1 MEVNI
6 AGLDA
11 VLQNLLRLNIDESL
25 ETKALTKAG
34 KITQEAVIAEANF
47 GNRSK
52 GTMKKNI
59 KLKRPKNGEVVIH
72 SGGAYHAHLIE
83 FGRSA
88 GSGMVRVKGKMVHRA
103 WGATTANPFFSR
115 GFESSNPS
123 AKQAMIEEIQKGLG
137 L

>member
-1 MEVNI
+1 MRVEVT
-6 AGLDA
+6 GLDA
-11 VLQNLLRLNIDESL
+11 ALQNLLRLNIDESL

-47 GNRSK
+47 GSRSK

-59 KLKRPKNGEVVIH
+59 KLKRPKDGEVVIH

-83 FGRSA
+83 FGRSG
-88 GSGMVRVKGKMVHRA
+88 GSKIGGGRKVT
-103 WGATTANPFFSR
+103 WGPTAPNPFFSR
-115 GFESSNPS
+115 GFEASQED
-123 AKQAMIEEIQKGLG
+123 AKQAMIDEIQKGLG

>member
-6 AGLDA
+6 AGLEA
-11 VLQNLLRLNIDESL
+11 AMQNLLRLNIDESL

-34 KITQEAVIAEANF
+34 KITREAVIAEANF

-52 GTMKKNI
+52 GTMRKNI
-59 KLKRPKNGEVVIH
+59 KLKRPKDGEVVIH

-83 FGRSA
+83 FGRSG
-88 GSGMVRVKGKMVHRA
+88 GSKIGSDRKVT
-103 WGATTANPFFSR
+103 WGPTAANPFFSR
-115 GFESSNPS
+115 GFESSQAD
-123 AKQAMIEEIQKGLG
+123 AKQAMIDAIQQGLG